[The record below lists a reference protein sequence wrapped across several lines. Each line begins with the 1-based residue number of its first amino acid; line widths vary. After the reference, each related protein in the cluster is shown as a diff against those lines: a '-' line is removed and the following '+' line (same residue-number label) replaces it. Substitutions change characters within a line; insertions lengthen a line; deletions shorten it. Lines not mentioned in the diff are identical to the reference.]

1 MPACTAILALVL
13 LLSACSQTPR
23 QEAQSNQPI
32 KTYKLTGEILG
43 MDAATQ
49 VITIKHQEIKGW
61 MEAMT
66 MGFPIKEKAEFEK
79 LKPGRKITADVIV
92 QGDDFW
98 LTKIAQQP

>member
-1 MPACTAILALVL
+1 MKIALLALVL

-23 QEAQSNQPI
+23 QEAQSRLPL
-32 KTYKLTGEILG
+32 KTYQLTGEILS
-43 MDAATQ
+43 MDVATQ
-49 VITIKHQEIKGW
+49 VITIKHQQITGW

-79 LKPGRKITADVIV
+79 LKPGQKISADVNV

-98 LTKIAQQP
+98 LTKIVVQP

>member
-1 MPACTAILALVL
+1 MKIALLALVL

-23 QEAQSNQPI
+23 QEAQSRLPL
-32 KTYKLTGEILG
+32 KTYQLTGDILS
-43 MDAATQ
+43 MDVATQ
-49 VITIKHQEIKGW
+49 VITIKHQQITGW

-79 LKPGRKITADVIV
+79 LKPGQKISADVNV

-98 LTKIAQQP
+98 LTKIVVQP